1 MPARATSKRKA
12 SQASEEETPAKKAA
26 PPTPAPE
33 STPANSESSTEKVE
47 QKVSTSGRALKPKK
61 FAEGMISSPKPTPS
75 APADADKVQ
84 SCKKYSSK
92 IFSVDRVAYMNI
104 SATLALGQDPV
115 PSGPALTK
123 KQHYTM

>member
-47 QKVSTSGRALKPKK
+47 QKVSRSGRALKPKK
-61 FAEGMISSPKPTPS
+61 FAEGMISSPKPTPPP
-75 APADADKVQ
+75 AADADKVQ
-84 SCKKYSSK
+84 SCNEYSSK
-92 IFSVDRVAYMNI
+92 IFSLGWPVKNI
-104 SATLALGQDPV
+104 FATLGQIQYQVAQP
-115 PSGPALTK
+115 
-123 KQHYTM
+123 